1 MFWKGPIFVIGY
13 ITQTRQF
20 PRLGKNFS
28 QLVITAIDMGFS
40 DTLI

>member
-28 QLVITAIDMGFS
+28 QLVILAIDMGFS